1 MKRRIMLSD
10 RKNQYCENDYA
21 TQSNLWI
28 QCDPYQIT
36 SDICFTELEP
46 KKKKKISLY
55 GNTKDPKVQ
64 KQSSERKNGAGGI
77 NLLDFRPY

>member
-1 MKRRIMLSD
+1 MLPKAIYGFNVIPIKLPVTFVSQNW
-10 RKNQYCENDYA
+10 NQ
-21 TQSNLWI
+21 
-28 QCDPYQIT
+28 
-36 SDICFTELEP
+36 
-46 KKKKKISLY
+46 KKKKISLY